1 MCSIHTGPRN
11 TVSLHLG
18 AVASIL
24 LQLYLCVA
32 RMTPQNEQ
40 PPCSVD
46 TIRKSRCRSLLYL
59 SSLAWLCPS
68 SSFSPRLHSLLVWI
82 FPSHHWKG
90 KTSQGVFGAGC
101 FCNILIF
108 QVDVFQIHSLFSWG
122 GQESHKAHYYFSRT
136 WKTITMLIKR
146 ARGKAWLQSR
156 KTKDRK
162 SRWTDTTY
170 CGGNWEVITAAVNP
184 RAGDFETIASYL
196 AFPFIKATYI
206 RTFGQNIK
214 TIKEK
219 IKLVPPTK
227 TFRVWLSHL
236 KGQL

>member
-1 MCSIHTGPRN
+1 MSF
-11 TVSLHLG
+11 
-18 AVASIL
+18 
-24 LQLYLCVA
+24 LQFL
-32 RMTPQNEQ
+32 T
-40 PPCSVD
+40 SV
-46 TIRKSRCRSLLYL
+46 T
-59 SSLAWLCPS
+59 
-68 SSFSPRLHSLLVWI
+68 LLVRI
-82 FPSHHWKG
+82 CPSHHWKG

-108 QVDVFQIHSLFSWG
+108 QVDVFQIHFLFSWG

-214 TIKEK
+214 TIKRENK
-219 IKLVPPTK
+219 AGATYKNFSCVTITPERTAIMGDFYLKVFCLHVTCGK
-227 TFRVWLSHL
+227 TVSGRGSGWLQGNSIW
-236 KGQL
+236 GAQ

>member
-11 TVSLHLG
+11 TVSPHVG
-18 AVASIL
+18 AVASFL
-24 LQLYLCVA
+24 LQLYLFYSEDD
-32 RMTPQNEQ
+32 TPKWATPLQCGHNPEVTVQ
-40 PPCSVD
+40 ITAVSQFPGVVM
-46 TIRKSRCRSLLYL
+46 
-59 SSLAWLCPS
+59 
-68 SSFSPRLHSLLVWI
+68 SFLQFLTLVTLLVRI

-108 QVDVFQIHSLFSWG
+108 QVDVFQIHFLFSWG

-196 AFPFIKATYI
+196 AFPFIKATYK

-227 TFRVWLSHL
+227 TFRVWLSRL